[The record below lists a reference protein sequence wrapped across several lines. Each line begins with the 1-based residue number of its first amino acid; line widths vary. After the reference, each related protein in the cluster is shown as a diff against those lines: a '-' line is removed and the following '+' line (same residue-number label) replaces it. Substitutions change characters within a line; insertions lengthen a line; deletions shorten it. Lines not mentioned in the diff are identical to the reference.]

1 MAAMDDYLERCA
13 KIRVDIE
20 ALERLMESE
29 EAEVCLRYIFEV
41 RDEKS
46 HPYFRALR
54 HMREKGPFRGKQK
67 RLVGELCKKVGNMNG
82 KISSIKE
89 QWQKLRRALKKY
101 SQNAVATAKLVVNPL
116 DIERRQVKARRC
128 LR

>member
-41 RDEKS
+41 RDEKI

-54 HMREKGPFRGKQK
+54 HTREKGPFRGKQK
-67 RLVGELCKKVGNMNG
+67 RLVGELCKK
-82 KISSIKE
+82 S
-89 QWQKLRRALKKY
+89 WQNEW
-101 SQNAVATAKLVVNPL
+101 QNIEYQGAVAKSSAVP
-116 DIERRQVKARRC
+116 
-128 LR
+128 